1 MREQLRGFSLIE
13 VVVAVVLLAMAV
25 SGFIRAV
32 VEGTGAVAT
41 GRRWSAMAIAAD
53 SEVGRLARDYRA
65 TSPICLVPP
74 PGSRVTPDG
83 VGVDWA
89 VAGDSVHLAVTVEAR
104 ALVSRRAL
112 IDTISTVIRCQ

>member
-1 MREQLRGFSLIE
+1 MREQHSGFSLIE
-13 VVVAVVLLAMAV
+13 VVVSVVLLAMAV

-32 VEGTGAVAT
+32 IAGTGAVAT

-89 VAGDSVHLAVTVEAR
+89 VVGDSVRLAVTVEAR
-104 ALVSRRAL
+104 ALASGHAL
-112 IDTISTVIRCQ
+112 IDTLTSVVRCQ